1 MNINLAD
8 SYLYLHIMY
17 LHIIKNINNIYI
29 NININNLININNKY
43 KLNINNFIL
52 IYFVTIFHR

>member
-1 MNINLAD
+1 MNINFD